1 MLDLDAPK
9 GEQGRGMMLESLRG
23 YVGWTAYLHA
33 SVQTRVN
40 PSIGGNN
47 TGVGKQ
53 TRSSAVPG
61 EGDLN

>member
-23 YVGWTAYLHA
+23 YFGWKAYPHA
-33 SVQTRVN
+33 SVN

-47 TGVGKQ
+47 RGVGKQ